1 MKNKFT
7 MPLTWHN
14 CHSCPPEELSNSYLL
29 ATDGSYV
36 YSMSWR
42 KGNGYLIATQLG
54 VRGIRA
60 SELEN
65 WWWADIEQTVKECL
79 EFKKEREL

>member
-1 MKNKFT
+1 
-7 MPLTWHN
+7 
-14 CHSCPPEELSNSYLL
+14 
-29 ATDGSYV
+29 
-36 YSMSWR
+36 MSWR